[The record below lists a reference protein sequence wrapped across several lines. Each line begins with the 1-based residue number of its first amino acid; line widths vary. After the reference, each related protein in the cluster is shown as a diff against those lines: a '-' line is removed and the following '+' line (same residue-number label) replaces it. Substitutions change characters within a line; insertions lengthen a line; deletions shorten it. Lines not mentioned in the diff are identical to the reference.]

1 MDAATIASLL
11 DVHVD
16 GGALAEGS
24 APLEIFEAGTGHGSL
39 TLALAR
45 TVHAGNTHL
54 AKPLSEE
61 DKARR
66 GAVVHSLDISAKH
79 SAHARDVVKGF
90 RRGMYMDDIEFY
102 VGDPSVWIRQQ
113 MKERGLE
120 ARDGEGEAEGFLYAV
135 LLDLPGHDDHLA
147 AAAEAT
153 LTDGIVGVF
162 CPSITQVAAC
172 LKMVK
177 TQRLPLVLS
186 QVLEFPGGA
195 GTGAGLRSWDV
206 RYARVRSRS
215 DKKLSISEA
224 ENKDDAGAVGE
235 GEEGRESEYEMVCR
249 PTSFERVIGG
259 GFFGIFRRK
268 ARGGEGP
275 GHAKNLRVKP
285 AVEVPDATVETPA
298 AEGILTAAEEE
309 ETIAA
314 PTATAEVPAAEGI
327 LTATEAEETIAEE
340 KIEESQ
346 VENSGITG
354 REL

>member
-1 MDAATIASLL
+1 FAPGDRVLLRHTNNPEKVYLTQPLAAHKSAESHHGSIPHTDIIGRGPRDILATRRGTEFRLTWPTLDQYVTRVPRIVTPVYPLDAATIASLL

-45 TVHAGNTHL
+45 T
-54 AKPLSEE
+54 

-268 ARGGEGP
+268 A
-275 GHAKNLRVKP
+275 
-285 AVEVPDATVETPA
+285 
-298 AEGILTAAEEE
+298 
-309 ETIAA
+309 
-314 PTATAEVPAAEGI
+314 
-327 LTATEAEETIAEE
+327 
-340 KIEESQ
+340 
-346 VENSGITG
+346 
-354 REL
+354 